1 MRAVFI
7 LCDTMNRRM
16 LDIYNK
22 ERQNT
27 AQMPNLNRLAKK
39 GVVFE
44 NHWCG
49 SAPCMPARKD
59 LMTGRLNFLEKPW
72 GAIEPFE
79 HTLQTVRSEERRVG
93 KECRL

>member
-7 LCDTMNRRM
+7 LCDTINRRM

-39 GVVFE
+39 GVVI
-44 NHWCG
+44 
-49 SAPCMPARKD
+49 
-59 LMTGRLNFLEKPW
+59 RL
-72 GAIEPFE
+72 
-79 HTLQTVRSEERRVG
+79 ERRQSSVWRPE
-93 KECRL
+93 KNL

>member
-1 MRAVFI
+1 MKAVFI

-59 LMTGRLNFLEKPW
+59 LMTGRFAVNSSLSGGFHPLGEIPRYSPDKRTE
-72 GAIEPFE
+72 GCI
-79 HTLQTVRSEERRVG
+79 
-93 KECRL
+93 